1 MLLTE
6 IQSRFK
12 IDSNT
17 KKELELA
24 QKQENRIRFHTS
36 AFNFDY
42 YKFDPMNPQFT
53 DSVNSINKGI
63 QLGKYSDSLNTDF
76 FLWVKSILDESK
88 YVRFLQLFELKTAE
102 TIEEIFTKLSR
113 CTEAQDRVVDCYFS
127 NEKSELDF
135 EAYRSAILQ
144 DEKFFTETIFED
156 ILQNNHNGILLVDIN
171 EQGKPYFFTITIG
184 QVLAIDTNKDSQIE
198 YIVFQ
203 TEKGIA
209 YAYCDTH
216 YRKFD
221 ISKGLENPTLLEEYA
236 HDLGYCPAHFLYNS
250 NLSTRIS
257 RIVKE
262 SVVSKYLDSLDFLL
276 FLNTS
281 QKYLNT
287 YAYPIMEIPSKDCNY
302 TDFKGN
308 SCEGGY
314 ITDVTETEN
323 GKQTIQTKCPKCA
336 KNHFIGAGSVIEKE
350 IVVNAETSAFEYLQD
365 SVRFVAP
372 PVDSIQQSERTTKD
386 LERNI
391 VLKTTGF
398 LNNVESNAGSSEQAK
413 NEIQIKSTF
422 ESQVSVL
429 QKFQKPLE
437 AAQKFII
444 DTAAKLLYPNEFLY
458 SVVDWGKNYYLRS
471 EDELLKQLELLRAS
485 NAPTQIIDLVEQEYI
500 NQKLKNK
507 PLLRNRFEL
516 ISRINLY
523 GNFSFEELDNFYIKG
538 ILDNV
543 GFSLATNFNKYLDM
557 FEIEFGDISNYKINL
572 SLKARILEIQTKLK
586 EYVEL
591 LIREESQTS
600 GNATNPPRQIA
611 Q

>member
-12 IDSNT
+12 VDSNT

-42 YKFDPMNPQFT
+42 YKFDPMNTQFT
-53 DSVNSINKGI
+53 DSVNSINKSI
-63 QLGKYSDSLNTDF
+63 TLGKYSDSVNTDF

-113 CTEAQDRVVDCYFS
+113 CTEAQDRVVDCYFT
-127 NEKSELDF
+127 NEQTELDF
-135 EAYRSAILQ
+135 EAYRSAILK
-144 DEKFFTETIFED
+144 DEQFFTEKIFED

-171 EQGKPYFFTITIG
+171 EEGKPYFFTITIS

-203 TEKGIA
+203 TKKGIA

-221 ISKGLENPTLLEEYA
+221 ISKGLESSILLEEYE
-236 HDLGYCPAHFLYNS
+236 HNLGYCPAHFLYNS

-314 ITDVTETEN
+314 LTDVTETEN
-323 GKQTIQTKCPKCA
+323 GNQTIQTKCPKCA
-336 KNHFIGAGSVIEKE
+336 KNHFIGAGSVIEKD
-350 IVVNAETSAFEYLQD
+350 ITINPETQSFEYLQD
-365 SVRFVAP
+365 SVKFVAP
-372 PVDSIQQSERTTKD
+372 PVDSIDLSERTTKMK
-386 LERNI
+386 EKTI
-391 VLKTTGF
+391 IFKTTGF
-398 LNNVESNAGSSEQAK
+398 FDNNSDTNEQAK
-413 NEIQIKSTF
+413 NEVQIQSSF
-422 ESQVSVL
+422 ETQVSRL
-429 QKFQKPLE
+429 QKFQKPLQ
-437 AAQKFII
+437 AAQKFVI

-458 SVVDWGKNYYLRS
+458 SVVEWGRNYYLRS
-471 EDELLKQLELLRAS
+471 EEELLSQLEKLKAA
-485 NAPTQIIDLVEQEYI
+485 NAPTEIIDLVEKEYI
-500 NQKLKNK
+500 YQKLKNK

-523 GNFSFEELDNFYIKG
+523 GNFSFEELNDFYTKG

-543 GFSLATNFNKYLDM
+543 GFSLAANFNKYLDV

-572 SLKARILEIQTKLK
+572 SLKARILEIQNKLQS
-586 EYVEL
+586 YVILPNRQTTE
-591 LIREESQTS
+591 TS
-600 GNATNPPRQIA
+600 GNATNPQGQIA

>member
-12 IDSNT
+12 PNSDT

-42 YKFDPMNPQFT
+42 YKFDPLNPEFT
-53 DSVNSINKGI
+53 SSVNSINKGI
-63 QLGKYSDSLNTDF
+63 QLGKYSDSVNTDF

-135 EAYRSAILQ
+135 EAYRSTTLQ

-171 EQGKPYFFTITIG
+171 EGGKPYFFTITVS
-184 QVLAIDTNKDSQIE
+184 QVLAIDTTKKSQIE
-198 YIVFQ
+198 YIIFQ
-203 TEKGIA
+203 TEKETA

-221 ISKGLENPTLLEEYA
+221 ISKGLENPVFLEEFP
-236 HDLGYCPAHFLYNS
+236 HNLGYCPAHFLYNA
-250 NLSTRIS
+250 NLSTRAS

-262 SVVSKYLDSLDFLL
+262 HVVSKYLDSLDFLL

-308 SCEGGY
+308 SCDGGY

-323 GKQTIQTKCPKCA
+323 GQQTIQTKCPVCA
-336 KNHFIGAGSVIEKE
+336 KNHFIGAGSVIEKD
-350 IVVNAETSAFEYLQD
+350 ITINPETQSFEYLQD

-372 PVDSIQQSERTTKD
+372 PVDSIQQSESTTKN

-391 VLKTTGF
+391 IIKTTGF
-398 LNNVESNAGSSEQAK
+398 SENSNDSQAK
-413 NEIQIKSTF
+413 NELQVSSYY

-437 AAQKFII
+437 AAQKFVI

-471 EDELLKQLELLRAS
+471 EDELLKQLDLLRAS
-485 NAPTQIIDLVEQEYI
+485 NAPTQMIDLVEQEYV

-516 ISRINLY
+516 INRINLY
-523 GNFSFEELDNFYIKG
+523 GNFSYEELSDLYAKG

-557 FEIEFGDISNYKINL
+557 FEIEFGDISNYKPNL
-572 SLKARILEIQTKLK
+572 SLKARILEIQTKL
-586 EYVEL
+586 ESYVKL
-591 LIREESQTS
+591 PNRQTPQTS
-600 GNATNPPRQIA
+600 GDVTNPQGQIA
-611 Q
+611 QQRL

>member
-6 IQSRFK
+6 LQTKFK
-12 IDSNT
+12 VDSNT

-53 DSVNSINKGI
+53 DSVNSINKSI
-63 QLGKYSDSLNTDF
+63 TLGKYSDSVNTDF

-113 CTEAQDRVVDCYFS
+113 CTEAQDRVVDCYFT
-127 NEKSELDF
+127 NEQTELDF
-135 EAYRSAILQ
+135 EAYRSTILK
-144 DEKFFTETIFED
+144 DEKFFTKTIFED

-171 EQGKPYFFTITIG
+171 EQGKPYFFTITIS

-203 TEKGIA
+203 TKKGIA

-221 ISKGLENPTLLEEYA
+221 ISKGLENPIFIEEFP
-236 HDLGYCPAHFLYNS
+236 HNLGYCPAHFLYNA

-314 ITDVTETEN
+314 LTDVTETEN
-323 GKQTIQTKCPKCA
+323 GNQTIQTKCPSCA
-336 KNHFIGAGSVIEKE
+336 KNHFIGAGSVIEKD
-350 IVVNAETSAFEYLQD
+350 IIINADNAKPEFLQE
-365 SVRFVAP
+365 SIRFVAP
-372 PVDSIQQSERTTKD
+372 PVDSIQQSESTTKN

-391 VLKTTGF
+391 IIKTTGF
-398 LNNVESNAGSSEQAK
+398 SENSNDAQAK
-413 NEIQIKSTF
+413 NELQVSSYY

-437 AAQKFII
+437 AAQKFVIE
-444 DTAAKLLYPNEFLY
+444 TAAKLLYPNEFLY

-471 EDELLKQLELLRAS
+471 EDELLKQLDLLRTS
-485 NAPTQIIDLVEQEYI
+485 NAPTQIIDLVETEYVS
-500 NQKLKNK
+500 QKLKNK

-523 GNFSFEELDNFYIKG
+523 SNFSFEELNDFYAKG

-543 GFSLATNFNKYLDM
+543 SFSLATNFNKYLDM
-557 FEIEFGDISNYKINL
+557 FEIELGDISNYKINL
-572 SLKARILEIQTKLK
+572 SLKARISEIQTKL
-586 EYVEL
+586 ESYVKL
-591 LIREESQTS
+591 PIREEPQTS
-600 GNATNPPRQIA
+600 GNATNPQGQIA

>member
-12 IDSNT
+12 IDSDT

-42 YKFDPMNPQFT
+42 YKFDPLNPQFT
-53 DSVNSINKGI
+53 DSVNSINKSI
-63 QLGKYSDSLNTDF
+63 QLGKYSESVNTDF

-113 CTEAQDRVVDCYFS
+113 CTEAQDRVVDTYFT

-135 EAYRSAILQ
+135 EAYRSTILQ

-156 ILQNNHNGILLVDIN
+156 LLQNNHNGILLIDIN
-171 EQGKPYFFTITIG
+171 EEGKPYFFNITIS
-184 QVLAIDTNKDSQIE
+184 QVIAIDTNKSSQIE
-198 YIVFQ
+198 YVIFK
-203 TEKGIA
+203 TGKNTA

-221 ISKGLENPTLLEEYA
+221 ISKGIEKAILLEEFP
-236 HDLGYCPAHFLYNS
+236 HNLGYCPAHFLYNS

-323 GKQTIQTKCPKCA
+323 GQQTIQTKCPQCA
-336 KNHFIGAGSVIEKE
+336 KNHFIGAGSVIEKD
-350 IVVNAETSAFEYLQD
+350 ITINPETQSFEYLQD
-365 SVRFVAP
+365 SVKFVAP
-372 PVDSIQQSERTTKD
+372 PVDSIQQSESTTKN

-391 VLKTTGF
+391 ITKITGF
-398 LNNVESNAGSSEQAK
+398 SENSNDSQAK
-413 NEIQIKSTF
+413 NELQVSSYY

-437 AAQKFII
+437 AAQKFVIE
-444 DTAAKLLYPNEFLY
+444 TAAKLMYPNEFLY
-458 SVVDWGKNYYLRS
+458 SVVNWGKNYYLRS
-471 EDELLKQLELLRAS
+471 EDELLKQLDLLRTS
-485 NAPTQIIDLVEQEYI
+485 NAPTQIIDLVENEYV

-507 PLLRNRFEL
+507 PLLRNRFEML
-516 ISRINLY
+516 SRINPY
-523 GNFSFEELDNFYIKG
+523 SNFSFEELNDFYSKG

-543 GFSLATNFNKYLDM
+543 GFSLATNFNYYLDK

-591 LIREESQTS
+591 PIRQTTQTS
-600 GNATNPPRQIA
+600 GDVTNPPRQIA